1 MGDPHRSERGSV
13 QPARPRRGS
22 LAGNHRKQ
30 DQTSN
35 SYQSFLTH
43 ARTVVEVLRDG
54 AGWDVEYPRD
64 IWRLHTLP
72 GLILN
77 SGKTADARNHL
88 RFDRITQPW
97 LRSLAKRWCR
107 LRLTS
112 GLAVGTILADMN
124 VLTRFSR
131 FLDQCS
137 PTVDALASVDR
148 PLLERIWPG
157 SPANSTARR

>member
-1 MGDPHRSERGSV
+1 M
-13 QPARPRRGS
+13 PAPSWRCS
-22 LAGNHRKQ
+22 
-30 DQTSN
+30 
-35 SYQSFLTH
+35 
-43 ARTVVEVLRDG
+43 RDG

-97 LRSLAKRWCR
+97 LRALAKRWCR

-112 GLAVGTILADMN
+112 GLG
-124 VLTRFSR
+124 RR
-131 FLDQCS
+131 HH
-137 PTVDALASVDR
+137 
-148 PLLERIWPG
+148 PG
-157 SPANSTARR
+157 RHRTC

>member
-1 MGDPHRSERGSV
+1 M
-13 QPARPRRGS
+13 
-22 LAGNHRKQ
+22 
-30 DQTSN
+30 
-35 SYQSFLTH
+35 
-43 ARTVVEVLRDG
+43 EVLRDG